1 MTVCGEK
8 EPQTDSR
15 NRVYFQLSLP
25 FFKNVKE
32 LGDIW
37 SIKKY
42 QNPEIEFY
50 VIFHDVNRSR
60 LRGNVRWGT
69 FLITI
74 EQVTYILFLC

>member
-8 EPQTDSR
+8 EPQTHSR

-32 LGDIW
+32 LG
-37 SIKKY
+37 
-42 QNPEIEFY
+42 ETL
-50 VIFHDVNRSR
+50 IFGLSKNTKTTKSRCKHFRSR
-60 LRGNVRWGT
+60 LRGNVHWGT

-74 EQVTYILFLC
+74 EPVTIVYLEHN